1 VKGGDRER
9 KAILE
14 EVQRILEMVLSR
26 VKLGSAGEEMGWKET
41 STPPLELGRCILDL
55 QTSRDLLRDRVW
67 RRGFNNPDRLPLL
80 R

>member
-26 VKLGSAGEEMGWKET
+26 VKLGSAGERKWG
-41 STPPLELGRCILDL
+41 GRR
-55 QTSRDLLRDRVW
+55 QA
-67 RRGFNNPDRLPLL
+67 RRL
-80 R
+80 